1 MINKNGV
8 RFVDFQKKKNNRVNT
23 RGIKKCYN
31 ESK

>member
-8 RFVDFQKKKNNRVNT
+8 RFVDFQKKNNRVNT